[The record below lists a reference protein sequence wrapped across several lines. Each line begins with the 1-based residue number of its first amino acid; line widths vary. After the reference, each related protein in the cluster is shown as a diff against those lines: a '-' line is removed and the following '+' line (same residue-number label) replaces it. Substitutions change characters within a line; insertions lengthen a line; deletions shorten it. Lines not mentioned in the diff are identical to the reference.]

1 MYHLEHSSGFKP
13 DSSAVKALN
22 ERLDRAAVPQVTMD
36 QLKGWILT
44 MYRQKAPIVFNGA
57 DWGFARDV
65 FPEEVRRR
73 PSPPRRRR
81 CAHDRVHQDPGR
93 GRSGYWNR
101 RPCNIRHS
109 PKPVGSREYFD
120 EVEASKVLRRAAH
133 PRVRGL
139 RPLAGQD
146 GARDR
151 LRHRHGHDQLRPQRA
166 PRSRSRSSRRSR
178 WRSRKARGGLRAERP
193 DRLPQRQRRGAES
206 FVPAQ
211 IFDLVYSF
219 GVIHHSPHPER
230 IVEQVTRYVEP
241 GSTFKVMVYN
251 RRSWKV
257 LWIVLKYG
265 KGDFRKAREL
275 IAEHSEAQ
283 FGSPVT
289 YAYTKKEL
297 EDLLGAAGFRV
308 TDIFVDHIF
317 PWRIPD
323 YVEYRYVKVWYFRWI
338 PERLFRK
345 LERLLGW
352 HLCAT
357 ATYEPQ
363 KEVST

>member
-1 MYHLEHSSGFKP
+1 VSDFTE
-13 DSSAVKALN
+13 
-22 ERLDRAAVPQVTMD
+22 VPVE
-36 QLKGWILT
+36 
-44 MYRQKAPIVFNGA
+44 
-57 DWGFARDV
+57 DV
-65 FPEEVRRR
+65 Q
-73 PSPPRRRR
+73 
-81 CAHDRVHQDPGR
+81 A
-93 GRSGYWNR
+93 YWNR

-120 EVEASKVLRRAAH
+120 EVEARKYLVEPH
-133 PRVRGL
+133 IPRF
-139 RPLAGQD
+139 AD
-146 GARDR
+146 F
-151 LRHRHGHDQLRPQRA
+151 
-166 PRSRSRSSRRSR
+166 SR
-178 WRSRKARGGLRAERP
+178 WRDKSVLEIGCGIGTDTVNFARAAARVTVAELSEKSLEVAETRAEVYGLRDRITFYNGNAEEL
-193 DRLPQRQRRGAES
+193 DT

-219 GVIHHSPHPER
+219 GVIHHSPHPDR
-230 IVEQVTRYVEP
+230 IVEQVTRYVKP
-241 GSTFKVMVYN
+241 GSTLKVMVYN

-289 YAYTKKEL
+289 YAYTREEL
-297 EDLLGAAGFRV
+297 TALLGSAGFRV
-308 TDIFVDHIF
+308 TDMFVDHIF
-317 PWRIPD
+317 PWRIAD

-338 PERLFRK
+338 PNSLFRK

-357 ATYEPQ
+357 AIYEPQ
-363 KEVST
+363 KGDSA